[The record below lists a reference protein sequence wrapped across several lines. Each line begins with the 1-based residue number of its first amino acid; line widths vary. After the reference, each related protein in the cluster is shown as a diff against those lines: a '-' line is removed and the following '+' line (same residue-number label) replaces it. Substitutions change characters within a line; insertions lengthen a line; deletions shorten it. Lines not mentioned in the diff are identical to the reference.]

1 MIVHT
6 FLAIDKDIE
15 TKPNEVYGLVSGQTN
30 GHHDREFYEPLITMC
45 IMYTIII
52 HGFWQWWALDGL
64 KAMFRWVSQ
73 TVSGCPGAMHGPLAT
88 AYSNQGNIEITILCL
103 KKENYKGDE

>member
-1 MIVHT
+1 MATNALVKVRTVQSGFLPLRSAITFNMIVHT

-52 HGFWQWWALDGL
+52 HGFWQ
-64 KAMFRWVSQ
+64 R
-73 TVSGCPGAMHGPLAT
+73 
-88 AYSNQGNIEITILCL
+88 
-103 KKENYKGDE
+103 